1 MQVRRGNR
9 CAISG
14 QRSERKRVQGAGRE
28 RAQRSRVP
36 QKPTHCDGAYGV
48 GLNGPIGIAFS
59 PSRSGDYTIHGAPWR
74 SQFGFPQSNGCV
86 SLDSRVAK
94 QVYDWTPIGTPVN
107 IHY

>member
-1 MQVRRGNR
+1 MCHFWATLGEKAGPGRGTR
-9 CAISG
+9 A
-14 QRSERKRVQGAGRE
+14 GAAFAGFPRNPHIATA
-28 RAQRSRVP
+28 RTAL
-36 QKPTHCDGAYGV
+36 

-59 PSRSGDYTIHGAPWR
+59 PSRSGDCTIHGAPWR